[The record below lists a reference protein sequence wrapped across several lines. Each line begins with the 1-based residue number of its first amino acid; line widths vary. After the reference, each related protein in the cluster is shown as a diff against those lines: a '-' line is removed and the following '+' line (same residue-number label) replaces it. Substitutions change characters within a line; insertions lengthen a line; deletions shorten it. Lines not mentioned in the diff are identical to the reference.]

1 METDTSE
8 LVNEMLMSVRGF
20 GHCGIT
26 GVYAGYVCGTFSVMK
41 QVH

>member
-26 GVYAGYVCGTFSVMK
+26 GVYAGYVRGTFFMVR
-41 QVH
+41 